1 MPVYTFGTRNRF
13 VAVLAALVV
22 LGAGAALLM
31 LGLALLAGVA
41 IAGGVIGSAVIAYRF
56 LTGRGGG
63 ALGAPRAHRPL
74 DPGLEV
80 FPDRV
85 DGGTEPNEDRRR
97 IGPA

>member
-1 MPVYTFGTRNRF
+1 MAVYTFSTRNRF
-13 VAVLAALVV
+13 VGVLAALVV

-41 IAGGVIGSAVIAYRF
+41 LAGGVIGSGVLAYRL
-56 LTGRGGG
+56 LTGKRRAELGGTP
-63 ALGAPRAHRPL
+63 PRRTL

-80 FPDRV
+80 FPDRTS
-85 DGGTEPNEDRRR
+85 GSEPNENPPR